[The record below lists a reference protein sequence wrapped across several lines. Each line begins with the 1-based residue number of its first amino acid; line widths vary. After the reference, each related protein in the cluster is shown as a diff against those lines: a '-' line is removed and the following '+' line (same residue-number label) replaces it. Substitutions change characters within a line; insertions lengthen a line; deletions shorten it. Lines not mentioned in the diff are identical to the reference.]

1 MELHNTTSPPTRK
14 DLSSS
19 TSSFI
24 HRKYH
29 NTPFNV
35 PMKKPETQLK
45 RIHWY
50 SIFPPSTQE
59 SPSPTFHTTYQIT
72 SKIPWRHFNS
82 TIIMQNNYL
91 PHFPLTINHNNVTYV
106 KTGSFLWNL
115 FISCGFLHLC
125 VFFTCVFLSKKLTS
139 GVVRSP
145 NNELINLNIP
155 F

>member
-50 SIFPPSTQE
+50 FIFPPATQE

-72 SKIPWRHFNS
+72 SKTPRPHLNS

-91 PHFPLTINHNNVTYV
+91 PHFPPTINHNNGTYV
-106 KTGSFLWNL
+106 KTGSFY
-115 FISCGFLHLC
+115 GAFLSAVIFCTC
-125 VFFTCVFLSKKLTS
+125 VFFTYVFLSKKLTS
-139 GVVRSP
+139 GVAGSS
-145 NNELINLNIP
+145 NNKLSNLNIP